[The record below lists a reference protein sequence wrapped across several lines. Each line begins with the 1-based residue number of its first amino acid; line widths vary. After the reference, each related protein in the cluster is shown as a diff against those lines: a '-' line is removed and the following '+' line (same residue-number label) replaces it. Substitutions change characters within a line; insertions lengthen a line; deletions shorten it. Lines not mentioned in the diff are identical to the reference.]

1 MIRVAVEE
9 AFLRMLNKRTI
20 PQITSFKMLTYF
32 HKKRHRC
39 IEETFGLYGRRRG
52 WNDLRE

>member
-1 MIRVAVEE
+1 MIRVAVEK

-32 HKKRHRC
+32 QKKRHRY

-52 WNDLRE
+52 WGDFRE